1 MEQSTIHS
9 PPPTIR
15 LTFALLFFV
24 GVSLAGLGGCG
35 GGSSANDPD
44 PEPGGEV
51 STQQSPA
58 GDAETV
64 PENDEAP
71 SPETTEPE
79 PSPEPQPSPSPEPA
93 PEPSP
98 EPAPEP
104 SPEPVLAPPPSNF
117 RVEIDDSTAIFRW
130 DPVEG
135 AEKYTLYIAEEQGV
149 SPENYASY
157 RGGKMLDDVTSP
169 YRYDIPRGKPYYAII
184 TATIDGKEG
193 TPSAE
198 LGIRVPVVF
207 GEKPLTLVSV
217 ASGGGILPKS
227 KGGSQEPAI
236 SYYGRYVAFS
246 SFSDRVVPGDSN
258 GVRDVFVH
266 DRLEKRTIR
275 VSIASDGT
283 QGNGDS
289 RRPSISGDGRL
300 VVFQSS
306 ASNLVKGDTN
316 GVDDI
321 FIHDLRTGETRRIST
336 SSTGAEGNGKSDYPV
351 ISSDGRF
358 IAFRSAAD
366 NLVEGDLNGKQ
377 DIFLYERESGKVTLI
392 SVSSSGEQGN
402 DFSGAPSISAHGRYI
417 AFRSEATNL
426 HPKGIGEDPDILVR
440 NWKENKT
447 ELVSVNNNGESLHGE
462 PLNPDISSDGR
473 YVVYQ
478 SNHGNLYPGQYENW
492 KADII
497 LYDRVK
503 GESTIIPPER
513 EKQRQDKLSANP
525 SISGDGNLIVF
536 QAERGKLRPS
546 DKNGKVHDVFLYDR
560 TTGETI
566 RISEAEGGK
575 DANTWSTKPVI
586 SADGSTI
593 VFQSKAGN
601 LVAGDNNGS
610 WDIFVFDRRVSSTK

>member
-9 PPPTIR
+9 PPPTMR
-15 LTFALLFFV
+15 LTLALLFFV

-51 STQQSPA
+51 STQQSPTE
-58 GDAETV
+58 DAEKL
-64 PENDEAP
+64 PEKDVAP
-71 SPETTEPE
+71 TPETTEPE

-98 EPAPEP
+98 EPSPEP
-104 SPEPVLAPPPSNF
+104 APEPVLAPPPSNF

-157 RGGKMLDDVTSP
+157 RGGKMLDRVTSP
-169 YRYDIPRGKPYYAII
+169 YRYDIPRGKSYYAII

-217 ASGGGILPKS
+217 ASDGGILPKS

-236 SYYGRYVAFS
+236 SYYGRFVAFS

-258 GVRDVFVH
+258 GVRDIFVH
-266 DRLEKRTIR
+266 DRQEKRTIR

-289 RRPSISGDGRL
+289 RRPSISGDGQL

-306 ASNLVKGDTN
+306 ASNLVEGDTN

-321 FIHDLRTGETRRIST
+321 FIHDLGTGETRRIST

-366 NLVEGDLNGKQ
+366 NLVEGDLNGKP

-426 HPKGIGEDPDILVR
+426 HPKGINEDPDILVHDR
-440 NWKENKT
+440 VTGKT
-447 ELVSVNNNGESLHGE
+447 EMVSLSSQGQPYWG
-462 PLNPDISSDGR
+462 NPSNPAISADGR
-473 YVVYQ
+473 YVVFQ
-478 SNHGNLYPGQYENW
+478 STHEKLVPGYTNW
-492 KADII
+492 EPDIF
-497 LYDRVK
+497 LHDRQTGK
-503 GESTIIPPER
+503 TTLIPPER
-513 EKQRQDKLSANP
+513 GTERQGKPSANP
-525 SISGDGNLIVF
+525 AISANGRFIVF
-536 QAERGKLRPS
+536 QAPRSKLLS
-546 DKNGKVHDVFLYDR
+546 DDAGSKQDVFLYDR
-560 TTGETI
+560 ESGKTI
-566 RISEAEGGK
+566 RISTASNGEAGNK
-575 DANTWSTKPVI
+575 WATRPAI
-586 SADGSTI
+586 SGDGNSI
-593 VFQSKAGN
+593 AFQSTSAN